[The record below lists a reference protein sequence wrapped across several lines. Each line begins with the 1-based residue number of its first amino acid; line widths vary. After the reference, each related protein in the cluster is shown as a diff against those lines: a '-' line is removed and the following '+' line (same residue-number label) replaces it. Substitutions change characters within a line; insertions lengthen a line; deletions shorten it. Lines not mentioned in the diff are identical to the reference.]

1 MNEKLKTLIVTT
13 GAGVISAG
21 INLVEK
27 MPKVGVTLTV
37 IGALLMGGGIYLVIK
52 QFYEKIRRIENA
64 LRNFEA

>member
-13 GAGVISAG
+13 GAGVISTG
-21 INLVEK
+21 ISLIEK

-37 IGALLMGGGIYLVIK
+37 IGALLMGGGIYLIIK